1 MSATPLTLRH
11 RTAVRRRRAAVLL
24 AAAVGAIAALATLLP
39 VDRAVQEV
47 ALPLR
52 HDDVIRQQAADKG
65 LDPALVAAV
74 IYAESRF
81 RPGLTSPAGAQGLM
95 QITPD
100 TARFI
105 ARRSGATTFVLA
117 DLDDPQI
124 NIAYGCYYLRYLL
137 ERFEG
142 DVVHAVASYN
152 AGHGNVDRWLAGAE
166 GSLRP
171 EDIPFPE
178 TRAYVRRVLD
188 ARADYRREHARALGL

>member
-1 MSATPLTLRH
+1 MSASSLALHR
-11 RTAVRRRRAAVLL
+11 RTAGRRRSAVLL
-24 AAAVGAIAALATLLP
+24 AAALGAVAAVVLLLP

-52 HDDVIRQQAADKG
+52 HDDVIRQQAADKD

-81 RPGLTSPAGAQGLM
+81 RPGLTSTAGAQGLM

-105 ARRSGATTFVLA
+105 ARRSGATTFVLD

-137 ERFEG
+137 ERFDG
-142 DVVHAVASYN
+142 DVVHAVAAYN
-152 AGHGNVDRWLAGAE
+152 AGDGNVERWLSRADGP
-166 GSLRP
+166 LRP

-178 TRAYVRRVLD
+178 THAYVRRVLD
-188 ARADYRREHARALGL
+188 ARDDYRREHARALGL